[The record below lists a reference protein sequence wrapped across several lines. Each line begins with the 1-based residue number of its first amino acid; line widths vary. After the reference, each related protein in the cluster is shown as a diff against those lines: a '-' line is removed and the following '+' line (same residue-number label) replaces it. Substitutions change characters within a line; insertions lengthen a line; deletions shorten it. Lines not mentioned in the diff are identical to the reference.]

1 MRNKWGE
8 IATDLTEIKHV
19 IKDYCEQPYANKL
32 DKGKEKILKRHKLL
46 KLTQKEID
54 NMNRPDKWRD
64 WISNQLPAK
73 KIPNPDGF
81 IAELHQTVKN

>member
-54 NMNRPDKWRD
+54 NMNRPGKWRD
-64 WISNQLPAK
+64 WISDQTITCKENFKPRWLHCWTP
-73 KIPNPDGF
+73 PNS
-81 IAELHQTVKN
+81 